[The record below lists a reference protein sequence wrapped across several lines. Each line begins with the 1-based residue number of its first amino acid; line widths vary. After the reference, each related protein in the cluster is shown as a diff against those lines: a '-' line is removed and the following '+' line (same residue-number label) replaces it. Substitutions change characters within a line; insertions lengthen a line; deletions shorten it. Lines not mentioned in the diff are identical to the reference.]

1 MHHSFCKNLEPIFIM
16 GVTVPMDES
25 KRRPHSDWI
34 PNTKANGY
42 ASEITHN
49 QMRGIHASPE
59 RNDARSLGKIDNS

>member
-1 MHHSFCKNLEPIFIM
+1 M
-16 GVTVPMDES
+16 GTAVPLDES

-42 ASEITHN
+42 VSEITN
-49 QMRGIHASPE
+49 NEMRSIHATPE